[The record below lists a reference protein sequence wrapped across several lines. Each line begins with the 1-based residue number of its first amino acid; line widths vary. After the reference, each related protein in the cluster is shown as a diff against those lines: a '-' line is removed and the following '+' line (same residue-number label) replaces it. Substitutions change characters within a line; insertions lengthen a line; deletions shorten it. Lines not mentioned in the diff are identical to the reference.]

1 VRAMVLH
8 EFSSPLQLGEV
19 PDPKP
24 GLDEVVVK
32 VRACAPDMLDVKTR
46 AGQSNITL
54 PRIIG
59 HEIAGEIAEV
69 GASVKNIRLGERV
82 VVYDYLNCGACEFC
96 WKGRETLCRNNKGIV
111 GLAIDGGFADYI
123 KVPGRNVLPIPTDVS
138 DEAATTLVS
147 PVSTSLHALRERAR
161 VSPGDYLLIVG
172 AAGGVGIHMVQMA
185 QLFGARVIAAD
196 VSDEKNDKTKKY
208 GAEAVIN
215 TMENPF
221 GASFDEAVLEATG
234 GTGVQSAIDL
244 YGSSDSLAA
253 CYRCLDTAG
262 TLVRIGSRIGDRLE
276 IDPEALTM
284 KEVVLTGCRYNTK
297 EEFNKSLELVRAG
310 KIEPVVSFSFPLS
323 EVNDVLDKIERNEV
337 FGRGVAIL

>member
-1 VRAMVLH
+1 MRAMVLH

>member
-1 VRAMVLH
+1 MRAMVLH

-276 IDPEALTM
+276 IDPEALTL